1 MMSKIWSARNQ
12 CHFKHQQSLPHV
24 IAADAV
30 DFVLEFNKASPCK
43 KVLRQQSLSMG
54 SEPTHK
60 GFNIIQVDAECY
72 ANERLRW
79 AMLSN
84 TNRMKSC

>member
-1 MMSKIWSARNQ
+1 MVCKEP
-12 CHFKHQQSLPHV
+12 KHQQPLPHV

-72 ANERLRW
+72 ANENPFQPSNFNKSHKNPF
-79 AMLSN
+79 LS
-84 TNRMKSC
+84 KP